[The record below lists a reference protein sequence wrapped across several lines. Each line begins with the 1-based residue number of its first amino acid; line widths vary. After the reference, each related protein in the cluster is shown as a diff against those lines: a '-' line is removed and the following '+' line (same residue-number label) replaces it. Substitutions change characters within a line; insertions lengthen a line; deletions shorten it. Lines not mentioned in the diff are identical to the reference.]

1 MSPIKLFDDIG
12 IDLEKAKKCLD
23 TYTRSTGVSSFII
36 DSTGENIYQASGKL
50 CSNFCQNVQCILNNP
65 NICKSAHLY
74 GSYQAERFGGKYIFF
89 CPMGLV
95 HWVSPLHSKTVSKC
109 SLIGGPVLMVD
120 PNEFLLDEILEKNIS
135 DKNKIKELKEHLV
148 EIPIIKPEVVTS
160 LSDLLFIVASHIT
173 DTTPSPYLDALDY
186 NNQQSS
192 ISQYIHYI
200 KTMGGDESPVK
211 SYPLEKEKEL
221 LSRISIGDK
230 PGAQRILNEILG
242 HVFFSTGG
250 DFELIKS
257 RVLELIVLLSRA
269 AMEGGADA
277 EEVFGLNY
285 QFISQ
290 IYNFKTIEDIS
301 FWLSKILARFTDC
314 VFNLA
319 NVKHADIIYKALE
332 YINKN
337 YMKKI
342 TLEDVASY
350 VHLSPTYFSKLFK
363 DETQYNFNTYL
374 NNVRIEMGKKL
385 LLDESIPIVDISNL
399 IGFEDQSY
407 FSKVFKKITGAT
419 PGKYRKSRGQ
429 VF

>member
-1 MSPIKLFDDIG
+1 MSPIRLFDDIG
-12 IDLEKAKKCLD
+12 FDLEKAKKCMD
-23 TYTRSTGVSSFII
+23 TYTKSTGVSSFII
-36 DSTGENIYQASGKL
+36 DSNGEIIYQASGKL
-50 CSNFCQNVQCILNNP
+50 CSNFCQNVQCILNDP
-65 NICKSAHLY
+65 SICKNAHLY

-95 HWVSPLHSKTVSKC
+95 HWVSPLNSNTVAKC
-109 SLIGGPVLMVD
+109 SLVCGPVLMLD
-120 PNEFLLDEILEKNIS
+120 PNEFLLDEILERNIS
-135 DKNKIKELKEHLV
+135 DKDKIKELKEHLI

-173 DTTPSPYLDALDY
+173 DTTPSPYLEALDY
-186 NNQQSS
+186 NAQQSD
-192 ISQYIHYI
+192 ISQYIHYV
-200 KTMGGDESPVK
+200 KTMGGDENPVK
-211 SYPLEKEKEL
+211 GYPLEKEREL

-230 PGAQRILNEILG
+230 PGAQKILNEILG
-242 HVFFSTGG
+242 HVFFSTGW

-290 IYNFKTIEDIS
+290 IYSFKTVEDIS
-301 FWLSKILARFTDC
+301 YWLSKILARFTDC

-319 NVKHADIIYKALE
+319 NVKHADIIYKAIE
-332 YINKN
+332 YVNKN

-342 TLEDVASY
+342 SLEDVASY

-407 FSKVFKKITGAT
+407 FSKVFKKITGVT

-429 VF
+429 ML

>member
-1 MSPIKLFDDIG
+1 MSRIKLFDDLG
-12 IDLEKAKKCLD
+12 FDLEKAKKCID
-23 TYTRSTGVSSFII
+23 TYTKSTGVSSFLI
-36 DSTGENIYQASGKL
+36 DSTGEIIYHASGSS
-50 CSNFCQNVQCILNNP
+50 CANFCQNVQCMLNDP
-65 NICKSAHLY
+65 SICKNAHLY

-95 HWVSPLHSKTVSKC
+95 HWVSPLNSNTVTKC
-109 SLIGGPVLMVD
+109 SLLGGPILMID
-120 PNEFLLDEILEKNIS
+120 PNEFLLDEILERNIS
-135 DKNKIKELKEHLV
+135 DKNKIKKLKKYLD
-148 EIPIIKPEVVTS
+148 EIPIIKPDVVTS
-160 LSDLLFIVASHIT
+160 LSDLLFIVASYII
-173 DTTPSPYLDALDY
+173 DTIPSPYQEALEY
-186 NNQQSS
+186 NEQQSD

-200 KTMGGDESPVK
+200 KTMGGEENPVK

-230 PGAQRILNEILG
+230 PAAQRILNEILG

-250 DFELIKS
+250 DFEVVKS

-319 NVKHADIIYKALE
+319 NVKHADIIYKAVE

-363 DETQYNFNTYL
+363 DETKYNFNTYL

-407 FSKVFKKITGAT
+407 FSKVFKKLTGVT

-429 VF
+429 IR

>member
-12 IDLEKAKKCLD
+12 FDLEKAKKCMD
-23 TYTRSTGVSSFII
+23 TYTKSTGVSSFII
-36 DSTGENIYQASGKL
+36 DSTGENIYQASGKQ
-50 CSNFCQNVQCILNNP
+50 CGDFCQSVQCILNNP
-65 NICKSAHLY
+65 NICKNAHLY

-89 CPMGLV
+89 CPLGLV
-95 HWVSPLHSKTVSKC
+95 HWVSPLHSKTVAKC
-109 SLIGGPVLMVD
+109 SLVAGPALMVD

-135 DKNKIKELKEHLV
+135 DKEKIKELKKYLV

-160 LSDLLFIVASHIT
+160 LSDLLFIIASHIT
-173 DTTPSPYLDALDY
+173 DSTPSPYLEALDY

-200 KTMGGDESPVK
+200 KTMGGDENPVK

-230 PGAQRILNEILG
+230 PGAQKILNEILG

-419 PGKYRKSRGQ
+419 PGKFRKSRGQ
-429 VF
+429 IL

>member
-1 MSPIKLFDDIG
+1 
-12 IDLEKAKKCLD
+12 
-23 TYTRSTGVSSFII
+23 
-36 DSTGENIYQASGKL
+36 
-50 CSNFCQNVQCILNNP
+50 
-65 NICKSAHLY
+65 
-74 GSYQAERFGGKYIFF
+74 
-89 CPMGLV
+89 
-95 HWVSPLHSKTVSKC
+95 
-109 SLIGGPVLMVD
+109 
-120 PNEFLLDEILEKNIS
+120 
-135 DKNKIKELKEHLV
+135 
-148 EIPIIKPEVVTS
+148 
-160 LSDLLFIVASHIT
+160 
-173 DTTPSPYLDALDY
+173 
-186 NNQQSS
+186 
-192 ISQYIHYI
+192 
-200 KTMGGDESPVK
+200 MGGDENPVK

-230 PGAQRILNEILG
+230 PGAQKILNEILG
-242 HVFFSTGG
+242 HVFFSTGR

-419 PGKYRKSRGQ
+419 PGKFRKSRGQ
-429 VF
+429 IL